1 MKNML
6 KALVLSPVII
16 AGALVGAV
24 VGALYAAVT
33 QINDIA
39 NGKEI

>member
-24 VGALYAAVT
+24 IGAVYASVT
-33 QINDIA
+33 QINAVIK
-39 NGKEI
+39 GEL